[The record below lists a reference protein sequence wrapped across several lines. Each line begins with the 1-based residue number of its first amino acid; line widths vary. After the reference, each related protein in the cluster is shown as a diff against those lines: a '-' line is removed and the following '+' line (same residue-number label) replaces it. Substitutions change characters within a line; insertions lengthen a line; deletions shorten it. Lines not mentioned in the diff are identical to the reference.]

1 MTQVAEQPSTG
12 TRPSPDAP
20 RGPASDV
27 GTPGVAGSA
36 RRPGRGLRV
45 SRRLARTG
53 RGVVRRNRHGLVV
66 TGVVVGAWWL
76 VCALRLKSAYVLPPP
91 DRVWEA
97 AVAMTTSGELA
108 RHVVT
113 SLGRVGAGFA
123 LAFALAF
130 GVGVLAV
137 VAPRVHAYLS
147 PALDF
152 LKNVPPLALIPLL
165 ILWFGIGETPKLV
178 VIVLTAVFPMSMGIT
193 KGLRSCG
200 QDLLDVGTSLHLSPA
215 RTFVLIRLPHALPD
229 VLVGMRVSLGYAW
242 RALVGAEMF
251 AAAAGLGAL
260 IVDAG
265 NMARS
270 DKVIVGVIAIGA
282 VGLATDRLF
291 ARLVRRYLRWGID
304 DSWR

>member
-1 MTQVAEQPSTG
+1 MTQVTDR
-12 TRPSPDAP
+12 TDART
-20 RGPASDV
+20 RGPDGPA
-27 GTPGVAGSA
+27 PEPAAVAGTDLTGA
-36 RRPGRGLRV
+36 PAPAPHHGPWTI
-45 SRRLARTG
+45 RRLARSIWTA
-53 RGVVRRNRHGLVV
+53 VRRVRHGLVV
-66 TGVVVGAWWL
+66 TALVVAAWWI

-91 DRVWEA
+91 DRVWTS

-113 SLGRVGAGFA
+113 SLGRVAAGFA

-130 GVGVLAV
+130 AVGVLAV
-137 VAPRVHAYLS
+137 VAPRVHAYVS

-152 LKNVPPLALIPLL
+152 LKNVPPLALVPLL

-215 RTFVLIRLPHALPD
+215 RTFWLIRLPHALPD

-270 DKVIVGVIAIGA
+270 DKVIVGVIAIGV
-282 VGLATDRLF
+282 VGLATDRVF
-291 ARLVRRYLRWGID
+291 ARVVRRHLRWGID

>member
-1 MTQVAEQPSTG
+1 MTAVTAPTGSRATANVAAPAPAPSAAE
-12 TRPSPDAP
+12 AP
-20 RGPASDV
+20 GPASAARRLGARAWGAARRTRHGV
-27 GTPGVAGSA
+27 VAGA
-36 RRPGRGLRV
+36 
-45 SRRLARTG
+45 
-53 RGVVRRNRHGLVV
+53 
-66 TGVVVGAWWL
+66 VVVGLWWL
-76 VCALRLKSAYVLPPP
+76 VCALRLKSAYVLPSP
-91 DRVWEA
+91 DRVWTSA
-97 AVAMTTSGELA
+97 AAMTASGELG

-113 SLGRVGAGFA
+113 SLGRVAAGFA

-130 GVGVLAV
+130 AVAVLAL
-137 VAPRVHAYLS
+137 VAPRVHAYLA

-165 ILWFGIGETPKLV
+165 ILWFGIGESPKLI
-178 VIVLTAVFPMSMGIT
+178 VIVLTAFFPMSMSIT

-215 RTFVLIRLPHALPD
+215 RTFWLIRLPHALPD
-229 VLVGMRVSLGYAW
+229 VLVGMRISLGYAW

-265 NMARS
+265 NMSRP
-270 DKVIVGVIAIGA
+270 DRVIVGVIAIGL

-291 ARLVRRYLRWGID
+291 ARVVRRHLRWGID

>member
-1 MTQVAEQPSTG
+1 MTASTATTRTDPLGRDVMAE
-12 TRPSPDAP
+12 AP
-20 RGPASDV
+20 TE
-27 GTPGVAGSA
+27 TPGAA
-36 RRPGRGLRV
+36 RPIG
-45 SRRLARTG
+45 RLAG
-53 RGVVRRNRHGLVV
+53 RAWHAFLGLRHGLVAG
-66 TGVVVGAWWL
+66 GVVLGLWWL
-76 VCALRLKSAYVLPPP
+76 LCALRLKSAYVLPSP
-91 DRVWEA
+91 DRVWTS
-97 AVAMTTSGELA
+97 AVAMTSSGELG

-130 GVGVLAV
+130 AVAVLAL
-137 VAPRVHAYLS
+137 VAPRAHAYLN

-165 ILWFGIGETPKLV
+165 ILWFGIGESPKLI
-178 VIVLTAVFPMSMGIT
+178 VIVLTAFFPMSMSIT

-215 RTFVLIRLPHALPD
+215 RTFWLIRLPHALPD
-229 VLVGMRVSLGYAW
+229 VLVGMRISLGYAW

-265 NMARS
+265 NMSRP
-270 DKVIVGVIAIGA
+270 DRVIVGVIAIGL

-291 ARLVRRYLRWGID
+291 ARAVRRHLRWGID

>member
-1 MTQVAEQPSTG
+1 MTTTIEPGTHTPDPAATTQPPSPGKPGTSLAPASPEASPRVTVRIWRAVAG
-12 TRPSPDAP
+12 TRH
-20 RGPASDV
+20 GF
-27 GTPGVAGSA
+27 VAA
-36 RRPGRGLRV
+36 
-45 SRRLARTG
+45 
-53 RGVVRRNRHGLVV
+53 
-66 TGVVVGAWWL
+66 GVVVGLWWL
-76 VCALRLKSAYVLPPP
+76 VCALRLKSAYVLPSP
-91 DRVWEA
+91 DRVWTS
-97 AVAMTTSGELA
+97 AVAMTTSGELG

-113 SLGRVGAGFA
+113 SLGRVGGGFA

-130 GVGVLAV
+130 AVAVLAL
-137 VAPRVHAYLS
+137 VAPRVYAYLA

-165 ILWFGIGETPKLV
+165 ILWFGIGESPKLI
-178 VIVLTAVFPMSMGIT
+178 VIVLTAFFPMSMSIT

-200 QDLLDVGTSLHLSPA
+200 QELLDVGTSLHLSRA
-215 RTFVLIRLPHALPD
+215 RTFLLIRLPHALPD
-229 VLVGMRVSLGYAW
+229 VLVGMRISLGYAW

-265 NMARS
+265 NMSRP
-270 DKVIVGVIAIGA
+270 DRVIVGVVAIGL

-291 ARLVRRYLRWGID
+291 ARVVRRHLHWGID

>member
-1 MTQVAEQPSTG
+1 MTATTTVTSARVPEPAATAAS
-12 TRPSPDAP
+12 RA
-20 RGPASDV
+20 PASRR
-27 GTPGVAGSA
+27 TSRRTSPA
-36 RRPGRGLRV
+36 RRCVAWAWRTV
-45 SRRLARTG
+45 ARA
-53 RGVVRRNRHGLVV
+53 RHGLVA
-66 TGVVVGAWWL
+66 GAVVVALWWL
-76 VCALRLKSAYVLPPP
+76 VCALRLKSAYVLPAP
-91 DRVWEA
+91 DRVWTS

-113 SLGRVGAGFA
+113 SLGRVAAGFAVAFA
-123 LAFALAF
+123 LAFA
-130 GVGVLAV
+130 VGVLAL

-165 ILWFGIGETPKLV
+165 ILWFGIGESPKLV
-178 VIVLTAVFPMSMGIT
+178 VIVLTAFFPMSMSIT

-200 QDLLDVGTSLHLSPA
+200 QDLLDVGTSLHLSPT
-215 RTFVLIRLPHALPD
+215 RTFLLIRLPHALPD
-229 VLVGMRVSLGYAW
+229 VLVGTRISLGYAW

-265 NMARS
+265 NMSRP
-270 DKVIVGVIAIGA
+270 DRVIVGVIAIGL

-291 ARLVRRYLRWGID
+291 ARVVRSRLRWGID

>member
-1 MTQVAEQPSTG
+1 MTAVMAPGG
-12 TRPSPDAP
+12 TRAPDTAP
-20 RGPASDV
+20 APHRPAP
-27 GTPGVAGSA
+27 GTRATP
-36 RRPGRGLRV
+36 PT
-45 SRRLARTG
+45 RRLAASAWAAVLRT
-53 RGVVRRNRHGLVV
+53 RHGVVA
-66 TGVVVGAWWL
+66 GVVVVGLWWL
-76 VCALRLKSAYVLPPP
+76 VCALRLKSAYVLPSP
-91 DRVWEA
+91 DRVWTS
-97 AVAMTTSGELA
+97 AVAMAASGELG

-113 SLGRVGAGFA
+113 SLGRVAAGFA

-130 GVGVLAV
+130 AVAVLAL
-137 VAPRVHAYLS
+137 VAPRVHAYLA

-165 ILWFGIGETPKLV
+165 ILWFGIGESPKVV
-178 VIVLTAVFPMSMGIT
+178 VIVLTAFFPMSMSIT

-215 RTFVLIRLPHALPD
+215 RTFWLIRLPHALPD
-229 VLVGMRVSLGYAW
+229 VLVGMRISLGYAW

-265 NMARS
+265 NMSRP
-270 DKVIVGVIAIGA
+270 DRVIVGVIAIGL

-291 ARLVRRYLRWGID
+291 ARVVRARLRWGID

>member
-1 MTQVAEQPSTG
+1 MTTTTAPAAARAVDPAPTAEPPAPVAPVPST
-12 TRPSPDAP
+12 P
-20 RGPASDV
+20 RRLGAWTWRAALRARHGV
-27 GTPGVAGSA
+27 VAGA
-36 RRPGRGLRV
+36 
-45 SRRLARTG
+45 
-53 RGVVRRNRHGLVV
+53 
-66 TGVVVGAWWL
+66 VVVGLWWL
-76 VCALRLKSAYVLPPP
+76 VCALRLKSAYVLPSPA
-91 DRVWEA
+91 RVWA
-97 AVAMTTSGELA
+97 SAVAMTGSGELG

-113 SLGRVGAGFA
+113 SLGRVAGGFTVAFA
-123 LAFALAF
+123 LAFAVA
-130 GVGVLAV
+130 VLAL
-137 VAPRVHAYLS
+137 VAPRAYAYLS

-165 ILWFGIGETPKLV
+165 ILWFGIGESPKLV
-178 VIVLTAVFPMSMGIT
+178 VIVLTAFFPMSMSFT

-215 RTFVLIRLPHALPD
+215 RAFWLIRLPHALPD
-229 VLVGMRVSLGYAW
+229 VLVGMRISLGYAW

-265 NMARS
+265 NMSRP
-270 DKVIVGVIAIGA
+270 DRVIVGVIAIGL

-291 ARLVRRYLRWGID
+291 AHVVRRRLRWGID

>member
-1 MTQVAEQPSTG
+1 MTAVQQAAPPPAPTTGPHPADVLTPDPSNPGPKVGRGSGPVTRRVA
-12 TRPSPDAP
+12 RAVW
-20 RGPASDV
+20 RA
-27 GTPGVAGSA
+27 VAGA
-36 RRPGRGLRV
+36 
-45 SRRLARTG
+45 
-53 RGVVRRNRHGLVV
+53 RHGIVS
-66 TGVVVGAWWL
+66 GAVVVGLWWL
-76 VCALRLKSAYVLPPP
+76 VSALRLKSAYVLPSP
-91 DRVWEA
+91 DRVWSS
-97 AVAMTTSGELA
+97 AVAMAESGELG

-130 GVGVLAV
+130 AVAVLAL
-137 VAPRVHAYLS
+137 VAPRVHAYLA

-165 ILWFGIGETPKLV
+165 ILWFGIGESPKLI
-178 VIVLTAVFPMSMGIT
+178 VIVLTAFFPMSMSIT

-200 QDLLDVGTSLHLSPA
+200 QDLLDVGTSLHLSRA
-215 RTFVLIRLPHALPD
+215 RTFWLIRLPHALPD
-229 VLVGMRVSLGYAW
+229 VLVGMRISLGYAW

-265 NMARS
+265 NMSRP
-270 DKVIVGVIAIGA
+270 DRVIVGVIAIGL

-291 ARLVRRYLRWGID
+291 ARVVRRRLRWGID

>member
-1 MTQVAEQPSTG
+1 MTATTAAVG
-12 TRPSPDAP
+12 TRRSAPATTPGRPSPASAPSPAP
-20 RGPASDV
+20 RAVPSPRRG
-27 GTPGVAGSA
+27 AGWA
-36 RRPGRGLRV
+36 LRA
-45 SRRLARTG
+45 LART
-53 RGVVRRNRHGLVV
+53 RHGVVAG
-66 TGVVVGAWWL
+66 GAVVGLWWL
-76 VCALRLKSAYVLPPP
+76 VCALRLKSAYVLPSPA
-91 DRVWEA
+91 RVWA
-97 AVAMTTSGELA
+97 SAVAMTGSGELG

-113 SLGRVGAGFA
+113 SLGRVAGGFT

-130 GVGVLAV
+130 AVAVLAL

-165 ILWFGIGETPKLV
+165 ILWFGIGESPKLI
-178 VIVLTAVFPMSMGIT
+178 VIVLTAFFPMSMSFT

-200 QDLLDVGTSLHLSPA
+200 QDLLDVSTSLHLSPA
-215 RTFVLIRLPHALPD
+215 RTFWLVRLPHALPD
-229 VLVGMRVSLGYAW
+229 VLVGMRISLGYAW

-251 AAAAGLGAL
+251 ASAAGLGAL

-265 NMARS
+265 NMSRP
-270 DKVIVGVIAIGA
+270 DRVIVGVVAIGL

-291 ARLVRRYLRWGID
+291 AHVVRRRLRWGID